1 MIGRRCPVMG
11 RRRGWKNQR
20 GTPMPR
26 LSSQS
31 GGNINID
38 FGTLG
43 HEVASALADDLSHH
57 TAKPDKCYFAV

>member
-1 MIGRRCPVMG
+1 
-11 RRRGWKNQR
+11 
-20 GTPMPR
+20 MPR